1 MAKRDYYE
9 VLGVDKNSTEEDIK
23 KAYRKLAL
31 QYHPDRNPGNKEAEE
46 NFKEAT
52 EAYEVLKDP
61 DKKSKYDQFG
71 HVGVG
76 AGTGEGFQGFDFGT
90 FDLGDALRTFMRDF
104 GGGGFEDFDIFG
116 ERRATRVRR
125 GPSKGE
131 DLQIRLKL
139 SLEEIATGVEKT
151 IKLKRQVRCSACE
164 GTGAER
170 GTSKRTCPTC
180 HGTGEIR
187 KVSRSFFG
195 QSIIVTTCNLCGG
208 SGEVIEKACP
218 VCGGEGRVRGES
230 TITVKVPAGVTTGN
244 YIPLRGASNYGKRGG
259 PAGDVLVFIEEEE
272 EHPYFTRHEDDL
284 IYELAISFPQAT
296 LGTEVEVPTLEGKVN
311 LKIPA
316 GTQSGKLFRLR
327 GKGIPHLHSYGK
339 GDQIV
344 RVLVWIPSS
353 LSSEEKRLLKDLSE
367 KSGIKPPKADKD
379 FFERLRN
386 TQGF

>member
-9 VLGVDKNSTEEDIK
+9 VLGVDKNATEEDIK

-46 NFKEAT
+46 KFKEAT

-76 AGTGEGFQGFDFGT
+76 AGAGEGFQGFDFGT

-116 ERRATRVRR
+116 ERRATRARR

-131 DLQIRLKL
+131 DLQIKLRL

-170 GTSKRTCPTC
+170 GTSKRTCP
-180 HGTGEIR
+180 I
-187 KVSRSFFG
+187 
-195 QSIIVTTCNLCGG
+195 
-208 SGEVIEKACP
+208 
-218 VCGGEGRVRGES
+218 CGGEGRVRGES
-230 TITVKVPAGVTTGN
+230 TINVKVPAGVNTGN
-244 YIPLRGASNYGKRGG
+244 YIPLRGAGNYGKRGG

-272 EHPYFTRHEDDL
+272 HPYFIRHEDDL
-284 IYELAISFPQAT
+284 IYELAVSFPQVA

-353 LSSEEKRLLKDLSE
+353 LSSEEKRLLKELAE
-367 KSGIKPPKADKD
+367 KSGIKPPKGDKD
-379 FFERLRN
+379 FFERQRN
-386 TQGF
+386 TLGF